1 MARSVLTSK
10 LANSRNVLLRAA
22 RDHGDDGRD
31 EPFHAAALRLADCL
45 RRIERPD
52 LSLDEVRG
60 IEGEAGAGY
69 FGAFDALITSDEDA
83 FRFKYVAPRAG
94 A

>member
-1 MARSVLTSK
+1 MARYVLTSK

-22 RDHGDDGRD
+22 RDHGDDGMD
-31 EPFHAAALRLADCL
+31 ECLRAAALRLAYCL

-60 IEGEAGAGY
+60 IEGETGAGY
-69 FGAFDALITSDEDA
+69 FGAFDTLV
-83 FRFKYVAPRAG
+83 Y
-94 A
+94 